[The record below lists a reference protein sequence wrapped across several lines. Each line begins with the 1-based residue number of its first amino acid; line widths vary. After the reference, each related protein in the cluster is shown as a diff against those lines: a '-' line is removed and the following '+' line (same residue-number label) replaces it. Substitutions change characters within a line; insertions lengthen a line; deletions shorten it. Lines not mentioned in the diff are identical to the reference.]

1 MSNAVARIAQMLAD
15 GINPALLLS
24 ILSELPVALSSAESD
39 RALRLRRAV
48 RFAVAGCVAVAV
60 PVVLA
65 ELGKRYEVWGGHP
78 GFPSGHTTFAASASA
93 VIVAYRGNYWLIVA
107 VPLTVLM
114 MASLVYLRHH
124 NIPEVLG
131 GLVLG
136 AGLGAILMRALSPP
150 TATASGT
157 PPD

>member
-1 MSNAVARIAQMLAD
+1 MLAD

-24 ILSELPVALSSAESD
+24 ILSELPVALSSVERERPA
-39 RALRLRRAV
+39 RLRRAV
-48 RFAVAGCVAVAV
+48 RFMIAGCVAVAV

-65 ELGKRYEVWGGHP
+65 ELGKHGEIWRGHP
-78 GFPSGHTTFAASASA
+78 GFPSGHTTFAAAASA
-93 VIVAYRGNYWLIVA
+93 AIVVHRGNYWLVVA
-107 VPLTVLM
+107 VPLTALM

-124 NIPEVLG
+124 NLPEVLG

-136 AGLGAILMRALSPP
+136 VGLGTVLTRWL